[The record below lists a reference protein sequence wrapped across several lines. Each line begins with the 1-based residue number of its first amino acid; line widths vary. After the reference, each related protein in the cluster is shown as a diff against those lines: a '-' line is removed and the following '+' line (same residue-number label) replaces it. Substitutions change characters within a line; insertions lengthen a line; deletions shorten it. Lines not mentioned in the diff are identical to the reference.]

1 MSNNGKFPIPVPFGM
16 GGGDKELITVTK
28 NKGRSFLNTFGKGR
42 FSPQDATD
50 IVIILAIATDED
62 GKIDPGTVDMVE
74 SLFAGS
80 YAENGL
86 GRAEHL
92 MMKTGI
98 IAPGSLPG
106 FDQSPRNGRKEPTR
120 LFPRRKKESSDDN
133 NE

>member
-1 MSNNGKFPIPVPFGM
+1 MSGNGKFPIPVPFGTS
-16 GGGDKELITVTK
+16 GDKELITVTK
-28 NKGRSFLNTFGKGR
+28 KKGRDFLNTFGKGR

-50 IVIILAIATDED
+50 IVIILAIATDEN
-62 GKIDPGTVDMVE
+62 GEIDQGTVDMVE

-98 IAPGSLPG
+98 IAPAALPG
-106 FDQSPRNGRKEPTR
+106 HDPYGHNGHKSPSR
-120 LFPRRKKESSDDN
+120 LFRKRKQDPEDDDDK
-133 NE
+133 

>member
-1 MSNNGKFPIPVPFGM
+1 MAGNNKFPIPVPFGS
-16 GGGDKELITVTK
+16 GGDKELITVTK
-28 NKGRSFLNTFGKGR
+28 TKGRGFLNTFGKSR
-42 FSPQDATD
+42 FGPQDATD
-50 IVIILAIATDED
+50 IVIILAIATDQSGAVD
-62 GKIDPGTVDMVE
+62 QGTVDMVE

-106 FDQSPRNGRKEPTR
+106 MDRQRNGHKEQSR
-120 LFPRRKKESSDDN
+120 LFPRRKQDKEDDSD
-133 NE
+133 E

>member
-1 MSNNGKFPIPVPFGM
+1 MSSNSKFPIPVPFG
-16 GGGDKELITVTK
+16 GSGDKELITVTK
-28 NKGRSFLNTFGKGR
+28 KKNRGFLNTFGKGR

-50 IVIILAIATDED
+50 IVIILAIATDKNGD
-62 GKIDPGTVDMVE
+62 IDQGTVDMVE

-98 IAPGSLPG
+98 IAPAALPG
-106 FDQSPRNGRKEPTR
+106 QIARATLFRLRQSMITSKKLTPRP
-120 LFPRRKKESSDDN
+120 ESP
-133 NE
+133 